1 MAATGGRAG
10 GRGWGWARSGRHWI
24 EAETPDFRARMRR
37 IYLNNSSAISA
48 SADVAFRHAL
58 NALPE
63 PRSIEA
69 MARAWDASVRKAVM
83 WFARQQGGGTI
94 SSMFGG
100 WKRCAAA

>member
-1 MAATGGRAG
+1 MAATGGGSG
-10 GRGWGWARSGRHWI
+10 GGGVGGVRHWI

-37 IYLNNSSAISA
+37 IYLKNSSAISA

-58 NALPE
+58 DALPE

-69 MARAWDASVRKAVM
+69 MARAWDASVRKAVTR
-83 WFARQQGGGTI
+83 FARQQGGGTI